1 MKLFQTPILIL
12 VLLFLCSCGDIP
24 SKLQD
29 KTPAKNQ
36 ENRKE
41 KGVDKEFFEEEF
53 KDSSIIKPSSKKPK
67 RTKSLDTLKPKIA
80 TELKQLQE
88 AKDAKISSR

>member
-1 MKLFQTPILIL
+1 MKLPQTPILIL
-12 VLLFLCSCGDIP
+12 IFLFLCSCGEIP
-24 SKLQD
+24 SKLKD

-36 ENRKE
+36 ENRNKKE
-41 KGVDKEFFEEEF
+41 EDKESFKDKI